1 MDFCLHKR
9 LCQSLKYAEE
19 DMIKN
24 ALAFGKS
31 SVVVSVTDLGRWNP
45 LTQEWELFE
54 ALDK

>member
-9 LCQSLKYAEE
+9 LCQSLKYAEK

-24 ALAFGKS
+24 AFAFGKN
-31 SVVVSVTDLGRWNP
+31 SVVVRMTDLGQWNP

-54 ALDK
+54 SLDK